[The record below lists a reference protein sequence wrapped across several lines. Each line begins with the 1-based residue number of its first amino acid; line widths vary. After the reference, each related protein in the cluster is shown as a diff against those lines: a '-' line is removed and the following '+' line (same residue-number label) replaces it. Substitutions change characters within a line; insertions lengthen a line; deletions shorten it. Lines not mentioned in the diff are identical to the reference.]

1 MTTDLNS
8 LLGRACDSVRTE
20 IGRGKVADYIPA
32 LAHVDPEK
40 FGAAV
45 VTVDGDCALYGDAAE
60 PFSVQSIS
68 KLFTL
73 TLALE
78 KVQQNLWER
87 VGVEASGN
95 AFNSILQL
103 EREAGIPRNPFI
115 NAGALVVSD
124 VLLRG
129 SDPAAVIAE
138 ILSLLR
144 TLSGDASVYIDQD
157 VAASEAQTGF
167 RNASLAN
174 FLKSFGNLE
183 HEVDDVLDVYF
194 NQCSLAMTC
203 EQLARSALFLANG
216 GVDPG
221 TGRRV
226 VNERRAR
233 RICSI
238 MLTCGHYDAS
248 GEFAFRV
255 GLPGKSGVGGGIVA
269 IVPGC
274 AAIAVWSPALNS
286 AGNSLVGTAALE
298 AFVQTSGWNIF

>member
-1 MTTDLNS
+1 MTEDLSS
-8 LLGRACDSVRTE
+8 LLQQACDSVRSE
-20 IGRGKVADYIPA
+20 IGKGKVADYIPV
-32 LAHVDPEK
+32 LAGIDPRK

-45 VTVDGDCALYGDAAE
+45 VTIDGDSASYGDAAE
-60 PFSVQSIS
+60 PFSIQSIS

-78 KVQQNLWER
+78 QVNQALWER

-124 VLLRG
+124 VLLEG
-129 SDPAAVIAE
+129 SDPGQVTGR
-138 ILSLLR
+138 LLGLLR
-144 TLSGDASVYIDQD
+144 SLSDDPGVSIDQT
-157 VAASEAQTGF
+157 VASSEAETGF

-174 FLKSFGNLE
+174 FLKSFGNLN
-183 HEVDDVLDVYF
+183 HPVDQVLDVYF
-194 NQCSLAMTC
+194 HQCALAMSC
-203 EQLARSALFLANG
+203 EQLARAGLFLSTG
-216 GVDPG
+216 GIDPISG
-221 TGRRV
+221 QRIVSDT
-226 VNERRAR
+226 RAR
-233 RICSI
+233 RINSI

-269 IVPGC
+269 IVPRR
-274 AAIAVWSPALNS
+274 AAIAVWSPGLNT

-298 AFVQTSGWNIF
+298 AFVHSVDWNIF

>member
-1 MTTDLNS
+1 MTEDLSS
-8 LLGRACDSVRTE
+8 LLQQACDSVRSE
-20 IGRGKVADYIPA
+20 IGKGKVADYIPV
-32 LAHVDPEK
+32 LAGIDPRK

-45 VTVDGDCALYGDAAE
+45 VTIDGDSASYGDAAE
-60 PFSVQSIS
+60 PFSIQSIS

-78 KVQQNLWER
+78 QVNQGLWER

-124 VLLRG
+124 VLLEG
-129 SDPAAVIAE
+129 SDPGQVTGR
-138 ILSLLR
+138 LLGLLR
-144 TLSGDASVYIDQD
+144 SLSDDAGVSIDQT
-157 VAASEAQTGF
+157 VASSEAETGF

-174 FLKSFGNLE
+174 FLKSFGNLN
-183 HEVDDVLDVYF
+183 HPVDQVLDVYF
-194 NQCSLAMTC
+194 HQCALAMSC
-203 EQLARSALFLANG
+203 EQLARAGLFLSTG
-216 GVDPG
+216 GIDPISG
-221 TGRRV
+221 QRIVSDT
-226 VNERRAR
+226 RAR
-233 RICSI
+233 RINSI

-269 IVPGC
+269 VVPRR
-274 AAIAVWSPALNS
+274 AAIAVWSPGLNT

-298 AFVQTSGWNIF
+298 AFVHSVDWNIF